1 MDCQGMVFSPS
12 HSHKRIKKALLILPE
27 LVLKKMLFF
36 SLYLLGARIGAIAS
50 LVGMPEESGKT
61 VIKRISKGGLPAL
74 GDRRQSA
81 KAYEYQL
88 PHPVIQSQKMSVIT
102 EGDSCLIT
110 FFDSEQQI
118 KILRKH
124 RVQLRSVILTLLQ
137 AGLISAQM
145 ASSALGITAAHCLDL
160 SEKLLNEDVA
170 EVLLDKRKGQTN
182 DFLVDPQVKAE
193 LVQQFAARSIAGYSV
208 SGKALAEAVNDN
220 LQTAISDRAIRWHMK
235 KLGLMEIKK
244 SLPKLVK
251 SLKKTSNHT

>member
-1 MDCQGMVFSPS
+1 MDCQDMVFSPS
-12 HSHKRIKKALLILPE
+12 HSQKRIKKALLVLPE

-36 SLYLLGARIGAIAS
+36 SLYLLGARTGAIAS

-74 GDRRQSA
+74 GDRRRSA
-81 KAYEYQL
+81 RAYEHQL
-88 PHPVIQSQKMSVIT
+88 PQPAIRSQQVSIIT
-102 EGDSCLIT
+102 EGDSCLIS

-118 KILRKH
+118 QILRKH
-124 RVQLRSVILTLLQ
+124 RVHLRSVVLTLLQ
-137 AGLISAQM
+137 AGF
-145 ASSALGITAAHCLDL
+145 ITAQTASDTLELTASHCLDL

-182 DFLVDPQVKAE
+182 DLLVDLQVKAE

-208 SGKALAEAVNDN
+208 SSKALAEVVNDN
-220 LQTAISDRAIRWHMK
+220 LQTTISDRAVRWHMK

-251 SLKKTSNHT
+251 SLKKTSNYA

>member
-1 MDCQGMVFSPS
+1 MDCQDMVFSPS
-12 HSHKRIKKALLILPE
+12 YSRKRIEKALLVLPD

-61 VIKRISKGGLPAL
+61 VIKRISKAGLPAL
-74 GDRRQSA
+74 GDRRQAA
-81 KAYEYQL
+81 KSYEHQL
-88 PHPVIQSQKMSVIT
+88 PQPAIRSQQVSVIT

-110 FFDSEQQI
+110 FFNSEQQI
-118 KILRKH
+118 KILRRH
-124 RVQLRSVILTLLQ
+124 RVHLRSVVLTLLQ
-137 AGLISAQM
+137 AGLISAQT
-145 ASSALGITAAHCLDL
+145 ASSTLEITAAHCHDL
-160 SEKLLNEDVA
+160 SEKLSNEDVA

-182 DFLVDPQVKAE
+182 DLLFDPQVKAE

-208 SGKALAEAVNDN
+208 SGKALAEAVNDK
-220 LQTAISDRAIRWHMK
+220 LQTAISDRAVRWHMK

-251 SLKKTSNHT
+251 SLKKNF

>member
-12 HSHKRIKKALLILPE
+12 HSHRRIKKALLILPE
-27 LVLKKMLFF
+27 LVLKKILFF
-36 SLYLLGARIGAIAS
+36 SLYLLGARVGAIAS

-61 VIKRISKGGLPAL
+61 VIKRISKGGLLAL

-81 KAYEYQL
+81 KAYEHQL
-88 PHPVIQSQKMSVIT
+88 PYSAIQSHQVSVIT

-110 FFDSEQQI
+110 FFDSERQI

-124 RVQLRSVILTLLQ
+124 RVHLRSVILTLLQ

-182 DFLVDPQVKAE
+182 DLLVGSQVKAE
-193 LVQQFAARSIAGYSV
+193 LVQQFVARSIVGYSV
-208 SGKALAEAVNDN
+208 SGKALAEAVNAN
-220 LQTAISDRAIRWHMK
+220 QKTAISARAIRWHMK
-235 KLGLMEIKK
+235 KLGLMDIKK

-251 SLKKTSNHT
+251 SLKKSF

>member
-1 MDCQGMVFSPS
+1 MDCQDMVFSPS

-74 GDRRQSA
+74 GDRRHSA

-88 PHPVIQSQKMSVIT
+88 PHSAIQSQHVSIIT

-124 RVQLRSVILTLLQ
+124 RVHLRAVILTLLQ
-137 AGLISAQM
+137 AGLISAQT
-145 ASSALGITAAHCLDL
+145 ASSTLGLTAAHCLDL
-160 SEKLLNEDVA
+160 SKKLLNEDVA
-170 EVLLDKRKGQTN
+170 EVILDKRKGQTN
-182 DFLVDPQVKAE
+182 DLLVGPQVKAE

-208 SGKALAEAVNDN
+208 SGKALAEAINDN
-220 LQTAISDRAIRWHMK
+220 LQTAISDRAVRWHMK

>member
-12 HSHKRIKKALLILPE
+12 QSHQRIKKALLVLPE
-27 LVLKKMLFF
+27 LALKKMLFF

-88 PHPVIQSQKMSVIT
+88 QHSAIQSQQVSVIT

-124 RVQLRSVILTLLQ
+124 RVHLRSVILTLLQ
-137 AGLISAQM
+137 AGLISEQM
-145 ASSALGITAAHCLDL
+145 ASSALGITAAHCRDL

-170 EVLLDKRKGQTN
+170 EVLLDKRKGQTT
-182 DFLVDPQVKAE
+182 DLLVDPQVKAE

-208 SGKALAEAVNDN
+208 SGKALAEAVNAN
-220 LQTAISDRAIRWHMK
+220 QQTAISARTIRWHMK

-244 SLPKLVK
+244 SLPRLVK

>member
-1 MDCQGMVFSPS
+1 MDCQGLVFSPS
-12 HSHKRIKKALLILPE
+12 HSHKRIKKALLVLPE

-36 SLYLLGARIGAIAS
+36 SLYLLGARTGAIAS

-74 GDRRQSA
+74 GDRRQSV
-81 KAYEYQL
+81 KSYEYQL
-88 PHPVIQSQKMSVIT
+88 PHPVIQSQQVSVIT

-110 FFDSEQQI
+110 FFDSERQI

-124 RVQLRSVILTLLQ
+124 RVHLRSVILTLLQ

-145 ASSALGITAAHCLDL
+145 ASSALGITAAHCRDL
-160 SEKLLNEDVA
+160 SDKLLNEDVA
-170 EVLLDKRKGQTN
+170 EVLLDKRKGQPN
-182 DFLVDPQVKAE
+182 DLLVDPQVKAE
-193 LVQQFAARSIAGYSV
+193 LVRQFAARSIAGYSV

-220 LQTAISDRAIRWHMK
+220 LQTAISDRAVRWHMK

-251 SLKKTSNHT
+251 SFKKTSNHT

>member
-88 PHPVIQSQKMSVIT
+88 PHSAILSHQVSVIT
-102 EGDSCLIT
+102 KGDSCLIT
-110 FFDSEQQI
+110 FFDSDQQI

-124 RVQLRSVILTLLQ
+124 RVHLRSVILTLLQ
-137 AGLISAQM
+137 ADLISAQM

-160 SEKLLNEDVA
+160 SGKLLNEDVA

-182 DFLVDPQVKAE
+182 DLLVDSQVKAE

-220 LQTAISDRAIRWHMK
+220 LQTAISDRAVRWHMK

>member
-1 MDCQGMVFSPS
+1 MNCQDMVFSPS

-61 VIKRISKGGLPAL
+61 AIKRISKGGLLAL

-88 PHPVIQSQKMSVIT
+88 PHSAIQSHQVSVIT
-102 EGDSCLIT
+102 KGDSCLIT

-124 RVQLRSVILTLLQ
+124 RVHLRSVILTLLQ

-145 ASSALGITAAHCLDL
+145 ASSALGITAAHCHDL
-160 SEKLLNEDVA
+160 SEKLLNEDVT

-182 DFLVDPQVKAE
+182 DLLVDPQVKAE
-193 LVQQFAARSIAGYSV
+193 LVQQFAARSIAGYPI

-244 SLPKLVK
+244 SLPKLVA

>member
-27 LVLKKMLFF
+27 LVVKKMLFF
-36 SLYLLGARIGAIAS
+36 SLYLLGARTGAIAS
-50 LVGMPEESGKT
+50 LVGLPEESGKT
-61 VIKRISKGGLPAL
+61 VVKRISKGGLPAL
-74 GDRRQSA
+74 GDRRQSV
-81 KAYEYQL
+81 KAYEHQL
-88 PHPVIQSQKMSVIT
+88 LQPAIMSQQVSVIT

-124 RVQLRSVILTLLQ
+124 KVHLRSVILTLLQ

-145 ASSALGITAAHCLDL
+145 ASSALGITTAHCHDL
-160 SEKLLNEDVA
+160 SEKLLSEDVA
-170 EVLLDKRKGQTN
+170 EVLLDKRKGQTK
-182 DFLVDPQVKAE
+182 DLLVDPQVKAE

-208 SGKALAEAVNDN
+208 SGKSLAEAVNDSR
-220 LQTAISDRAIRWHMK
+220 QTAISARTVRWHMK

-244 SLPKLVK
+244 SLPKLVE
-251 SLKKTSNHT
+251 SLKKTSSHT

>member
-1 MDCQGMVFSPS
+1 MDCQDMVFSPS

-36 SLYLLGARIGAIAS
+36 SLYLLGARIGEIAS

-74 GDRRQSA
+74 GDRRRSA
-81 KAYEYQL
+81 KAHEYQL
-88 PHPVIQSQKMSVIT
+88 QHAAIQSRQVSVVT
-102 EGDSCLIT
+102 KGDSCLIT

-118 KILRKH
+118 KIQRKH
-124 RVQLRSVILTLLQ
+124 RVHLRSVILTLLQ
-137 AGLISAQM
+137 ADLIPAQM
-145 ASSALGITAAHCLDL
+145 ASSTLGLTAAHCRDL
-160 SEKLLNEDVA
+160 SEKLLNEDVE

-182 DFLVDPQVKAE
+182 DLLVDSQVKAE

-220 LQTAISDRAIRWHMK
+220 LQTAISDRAVRWHMK

>member
-1 MDCQGMVFSPS
+1 MDCQDMVFSPS
-12 HSHKRIKKALLILPE
+12 HSHKRIKKALLVLPE

-36 SLYLLGARIGAIAS
+36 SLYLLGARTGEIAM
-50 LVGMPEESGKT
+50 LVRMPEESGKT
-61 VIKRISKGGLPAL
+61 VIKRILKGGLPAL

-88 PHPVIQSQKMSVIT
+88 PQPSIQSRQVSVTT

-124 RVQLRSVILTLLQ
+124 RVHLRSVILTLLQ
-137 AGLISAQM
+137 ADLIPAQM
-145 ASSALGITAAHCLDL
+145 ASSALGITSAHCRDL

-170 EVLLDKRKGQTN
+170 GVLLDKRKGQTN
-182 DFLVDPQVKAE
+182 DLLVDPQVKAE

-220 LQTAISDRAIRWHMK
+220 LQTAISDRAVRWHMK

>member
-1 MDCQGMVFSPS
+1 MVFSTS

-88 PHPVIQSQKMSVIT
+88 PHPTIQSQQVSVIT

-110 FFDSEQQI
+110 LFDSDQQI

-124 RVQLRSVILTLLQ
+124 RVHLRSVILTLLQ
-137 AGLISAQM
+137 AGLISDQI

-170 EVLLDKRKGQTN
+170 EVLLDKRKGQTT
-182 DFLVDPQVKAE
+182 DLLVDPQVKAE

-208 SGKALAEAVNDN
+208 SGKALAEAINAN
-220 LQTAISDRAIRWHMK
+220 LQIAISDRAVRWHMK

>member
-1 MDCQGMVFSPS
+1 MDCQDMFFSPS
-12 HSHKRIKKALLILPE
+12 HSHKRIKKTLLILPE

-36 SLYLLGARIGAIAS
+36 SLYLLGARTGAIAS

-61 VIKRISKGGLPAL
+61 VIKRILKGGLPAL
-74 GDRRQSA
+74 GDRRQTA
-81 KAYEYQL
+81 KEYEHQL
-88 PHPVIQSQKMSVIT
+88 PHSTIQSQQVSVT
-102 EGDSCLIT
+102 TVGDSCLIT
-110 FFDSEQQI
+110 LFDSEQQI

-124 RVQLRSVILTLLQ
+124 RVHLRSVVLTLLQ
-137 AGLISAQM
+137 AGLISDRM

-160 SEKLLNEDVA
+160 SSKLLNEDVA
-170 EVLLDKRKGQTN
+170 EVLLDKRKGQKT
-182 DFLVDPQVKAE
+182 DLLVEPQVKAE

-244 SLPKLVK
+244 SLPNLVK
-251 SLKKTSNHT
+251 SLKKNF